1 METFKEMDDALLAER
16 IGCDDRSAFDEL
28 YNRHRKRTFGFIRAR
43 VYNDADAHD
52 IAQDAWGRI
61 WQQRRA
67 YEAERGDFGAF
78 AMRLTISAVA
88 DYYRARRTR
97 QERELLFSEVLARFP
112 EFAQDGD
119 VEEALRRLRTFPNER
134 GVKPKEGGLMYP
146 RYEVYQ
152 ELLHRVFGDANPPHQ
167 SLAAGFCKLLE
178 WKPREIVVEPYSH
191 LSLADLEECFEKE
204 LGHRLPR
211 HQLRPCLEAFCGR
224 LQRKVR
230 EVVGERKT
238 RETYAH
244 LLERVSGSTTLQD
257 YFTADP
263 EADVSHWWYA
273 VKRRVWSE
281 VHREGKGLLFDWIQG
296 EDRRRA
302 ARNA

>member
-152 ELLHRVFGDANPPHQ
+152 SFARGY
-167 SLAAGFCKLLE
+167 C
-178 WKPREIVVEPYSH
+178 
-191 LSLADLEECFEKE
+191 ADRNECFW
-204 LGHRLPR
+204 GRR
-211 HQLRPCLEAFCGR
+211 VAFCLG
-224 LQRKVR
+224 
-230 EVVGERKT
+230 
-238 RETYAH
+238 Y
-244 LLERVSGSTTLQD
+244 
-257 YFTADP
+257 
-263 EADVSHWWYA
+263 
-273 VKRRVWSE
+273 
-281 VHREGKGLLFDWIQG
+281 
-296 EDRRRA
+296 
-302 ARNA
+302 